1 MKKKLK
7 IIIPAAALLCI
18 AFWLFDPFTF
28 KLPKYKLPEDNIKIS
43 VTYNDDTLIALCS
56 KSFRKYDAHGETTV
70 VIPSEYSYSDLCA
83 VSSDDIMFLDL
94 NGNVIHYVNGN
105 FDETNYH
112 NIKSVCYVVGSYLFL
127 DGDGNV
133 YNEDGLI
140 CTLDNAEKLLGSPEA
155 DFALKNIMYS
165 DGTDLYNYSIRSDET
180 ECLEN
185 CTEAEIN
192 MCGAMAAADGKLFG
206 FFPPE
211 RKFKETEYGKNA
223 EITHITS
230 RIHGQGY
237 LILNKSGKIE
247 ALGLD
252 SDGNIIKERK
262 ISSTGD
268 HSFSYYNPL
277 RNELSYCQGYVRL
290 VNGITS
296 VDNIYSSPQGGLHIN
311 QQLIFIQSGNNIF
324 LYY

>member
-1 MKKKLK
+1 
-7 IIIPAAALLCI
+7 
-18 AFWLFDPFTF
+18 
-28 KLPKYKLPEDNIKIS
+28 
-43 VTYNDDTLIALCS
+43 
-56 KSFRKYDAHGETTV
+56 
-70 VIPSEYSYSDLCA
+70 
-83 VSSDDIMFLDL
+83 MFLDL

-127 DGDGNV
+127 DIDGNV

-165 DGTDLYNYSIRSDET
+165 DGTDLYNCNILSGKT

-185 CTEAEIN
+185 YTEAEIN
-192 MCGAMAAADGKLFG
+192 ICGAMAAADGKLFG

-211 RKFKETEYGKNA
+211 RKFKETEYSKNI

-247 ALGLD
+247 SLGLD
-252 SDGNIIKERK
+252 SDGDLIKGRK
-262 ISSTGD
+262 ISSSGET
-268 HSFSYYNPL
+268 SFSYFNPL
-277 RNELSYCQGYVRL
+277 RNDLVHCQGYVRL

-296 VDNIYSSPQGGLHIN
+296 VDNIYSSAQGGLHIN